1 MKPRS
6 KAKGGRKGTVRN
18 PRASGKLFELR
29 VDRLTWGGR
38 GLGRRGGKVVFVPK
52 TVPGDRL
59 LVRPEKVRASF
70 TEGRVA
76 GLLAPGADRVDPRCP
91 WFSQCGGCQ
100 WLAVDYARQVLEK
113 GLMLQAALRRHLE
126 GATLEPLVRATPPL
140 AYRHR
145 GDFHARPAPSGV
157 HIGFYEEGSHRLVD
171 ISGCLLFDKVFGAQM
186 ERLRN
191 LLAALPEARGLERM
205 TLARSETESAFS
217 AHFRLGPESAPQAP
231 EALLAKMAPAGL
243 GGAVV
248 TTGKGRGPGE
258 LVRGVP
264 FIWFGVPAEG
274 GDLRLRAEVRSF
286 TQAHFAMN
294 RRMVSEA
301 MAWLG
306 LSPRERVLDLYA
318 GVGNFSLP
326 AARLCREVVALED
339 SPQAH
344 ADAVFNAGANE
355 IPNVVHLEEDA
366 VRGAARLADEGERF
380 DAVLLDPPRAG
391 ALAALGHLARLEPR
405 RILYVSCNLP
415 SLERDLGELGRL
427 GYRLVRVQGW
437 DLFPQ
442 TYGVETLCLLEKTA
456 GREAMGLDSGAVSR

>member
-1 MKPRS
+1 M
-6 KAKGGRKGTVRN
+6 
-18 PRASGKLFELR
+18 
-29 VDRLTWGGR
+29 DRLTWGGR
-38 GLGRRGGKVVFVPK
+38 GLGHRGGKVVFVPK

-59 LVRPEKVRASF
+59 LVRPERVRASF

-113 GLMLQAALRRHLE
+113 GRMLQAALRHHLE
-126 GATLEPLVRATPPL
+126 GAVVEPLARAAPPL

-145 GDFHARPAPSGV
+145 GDFHARSTLAGV
-157 HIGFYEEGSHRLVD
+157 RLGFYEEGSHRLVEVAR
-171 ISGCLLFDKVFGAQM
+171 CLLFDKIFDAQLDRM
-186 ERLRN
+186 KG
-191 LLAALPEARGLERM
+191 LLDSLPEARGLERM
-205 TLARSETESAFS
+205 TLASSETGGPFC
-217 AHFRLGPESAPQAP
+217 AHFRFGPGAPPHALA
-231 EALLAKMAPAGL
+231 ALLAKIAPAGL

-248 TTGKGRGPGE
+248 GTERGNGAGS
-258 LVRGVP
+258 LVEGSP
-264 FIWFGVPAEG
+264 FVWFGVPAGG

-294 RRMVSEA
+294 RRLVSEA

-306 LSPRERVLDLYA
+306 LGPRERLLDLYA

-326 AARLCREVVALED
+326 AARLCREVVALEG

-344 ADAVFNAGANE
+344 ADAIFNARANE
-355 IPNVVHLEEDA
+355 ARNVVHLEEDA
-366 VRGAARLADEGERF
+366 ARGAARLAGEGERF
-380 DAVLLDPPRAG
+380 DAVLLDPPRTG
-391 ALAALGHLARLEPR
+391 ALAALGHLARLDPR

-415 SLERDLGELGRL
+415 SLERDLGELLRV

-442 TYGVETLCLLEKTA
+442 TYGVETLCLLEKI
-456 GREAMGLDSGAVSR
+456 GRPEATGLDSGAVSR